1 MLVGPR
7 PRRAFGRPSAG
18 GRRAP
23 ARHRRHRRARSRPS
37 PTSFRQ
43 DPGTGRRRPRARS
56 RPSSCRR
63 DGQTSGARS
72 GQRAGRRGARP
83 GGTKARLPRC
93 RSTRTVRSPGRSE
106 LSATAGG
113 HLDFA
118 TSVSH
123 HALSLDRTR
132 ARAPNSGKSKIRS
145 HPSPFSMLCM
155 YSYLI
160 CFIPRSPFASCGER
174 GVLVPVPSNQPGH
187 PHDCSATFQAAL
199 RARREI
205 INRFVCM
212 GWSMFIAA

>member
-1 MLVGPR
+1 MEPGRSRTVR
-7 PRRAFGRPSAG
+7 PLTGLSARTCSRGRAVPFHSGLRRALICEEAAQSW
-18 GRRAP
+18 
-23 ARHRRHRRARSRPS
+23 
-37 PTSFRQ
+37 
-43 DPGTGRRRPRARS
+43 
-56 RPSSCRR
+56 
-63 DGQTSGARS
+63 
-72 GQRAGRRGARP
+72 
-83 GGTKARLPRC
+83 PRC

-205 INRFVCM
+205 IDRFVCM

>member
-18 GRRAP
+18 GRPAP
-23 ARHRRHRRARSRPS
+23 ARHRRQRRARSRPS

-63 DGQTSGARS
+63 DGQTGGARS

-118 TSVSH
+118 KSLSH

-145 HPSPFSMLCM
+145 HPLPVQYALHVFLSHMFYPAFSFCKLWRKRR
-155 YSYLI
+155 
-160 CFIPRSPFASCGER
+160 FAPGPERSTR
-174 GVLVPVPSNQPGH
+174 PSARLFSDLSGS
-187 PHDCSATFQAAL
+187 SAGAA
-199 RARREI
+199 
-205 INRFVCM
+205 
-212 GWSMFIAA
+212 